1 MRYETQAAALHFLG
15 ALRQIL
21 EEVHW
26 HLHFAE
32 LRHLLRLC
40 WGQVVLLED
49 GVLRIK
55 SGNDCDQ
62 PLHIWLPHL
71 IHTGAESLLQM
82 YDAIHEQYQISL

>member
-1 MRYETQAAALHFLG
+1 MLECVKAILLSNDIAREFFLQVLQSLISPFDLAFRYETQAAALHLLG

-21 EEVHW
+21 KEVHW

-49 GVLRIK
+49 GVLRI
-55 SGNDCDQ
+55 
-62 PLHIWLPHL
+62 
-71 IHTGAESLLQM
+71 
-82 YDAIHEQYQISL
+82 